1 MREKERGFS
10 IVEATVTLVLMLV
23 AMAIFYDMMIGASRA
38 GMFHES
44 RNDLVVISQRAV
56 NSIQTELSQSKFV
69 FEENSLGTEYRNLFV
84 NGLPVGVSVWAGSR
98 LPIVDAATG
107 TLGPD
112 PGLNGIANR
121 TGNSL
126 MLARQL
132 APVAVAYDHDANALT
147 PDVSFLVDRYEFQ
160 FYFLRANP
168 ARNFGNLGYY
178 LDLVRAKSQIVAD
191 YIQLSGVGTNR
202 AQLVQRILANTPITM
217 AWDPGKAIA
226 APAFYT
232 LAGDGALASA
242 SPTRFTVT
250 TASLCPEFTGG
261 RISGKME
268 YSVSLN
274 TSASMAMRDIV
285 PLYAT
290 AGGTFPGGLE
300 FQVVGAAGTRK
311 IWTRLVLASWYANQF
326 NSQQASVITSS
337 HGF

>member
-1 MREKERGFS
+1 M
-10 IVEATVTLVLMLV
+10 IV
-23 AMAIFYDMMIGASRA
+23 AMALFYDMMIGASRA

-44 RNDLVVISQRAV
+44 RNDLLVISQRTV

-84 NGLPVGVSVWAGSR
+84 AGLPAGMTVWAGSR
-98 LPIVDAATG
+98 LPIVDANTG

-112 PGLNGIANR
+112 PGPNSITNR

-126 MLARQL
+126 ILARQL
-132 APVAVAYDHDANALT
+132 APVAIAYDHDANAGT
-147 PDVSFLVDRYEFQ
+147 PDVNFLVDRYEFQ
-160 FYFLRANP
+160 YYFLRTNT

-178 LDLVRAKSQIVAD
+178 LDAVRAKSQIVAD
-191 YIQLSGVGTNR
+191 YIQLSGVTTNR
-202 AQLVQRILANTPITM
+202 AQLVQRVLAGTSITM
-217 AWDPGKAIA
+217 AWDPGKALA

-232 LAGDGALASA
+232 LVADGSLAAA

-250 TASLCPEFTGG
+250 TASLTPEFIGG
-261 RISGKME
+261 RIAGKME
-268 YSVSLN
+268 YSVSPN
-274 TSASMAMRDIV
+274 SSAAMAMRDVV

-290 AGGTFPGGLE
+290 ASGTFPGGLE
-300 FQVVGAAGTRK
+300 FQVVGSAGTRK
-311 IWTRLVLASWYANQF
+311 IWSRLVLASWYGGQF